1 MILFV
6 LCIQFVKDKW
16 CGNNTLCD
24 SFPSLYA
31 LADSKDVWVADCWDS
46 LGEEG
51 GWNPLFS
58 RPFNDWEVEVVER
71 FLLTLQEKMLVIDL
85 EDRVLWK
92 ETKDKNFSIKS
103 LYSALE
109 PRIAVPFSWNIIWS
123 PCVPT
128 KMGFFCLGTIVG
140 EVCNPRSTQ
149 KEGVAHS

>member
-1 MILFV
+1 M
-6 LCIQFVKDKW
+6 KDKW